1 MEGLGRV
8 LNVVPIAAGA
18 AISVKECTGVTFVLT
33 GADTFSLTTALTF
46 GGTYRAGSFFT
57 PAWAPI
63 DHMYDA
69 TATNGTALWTRVA
82 QTAADNTGLLTAGH
96 TTVVEISANAL
107 PDGYK
112 YLKMS
117 GAAAGLVIAIAHDLE
132 IQRKPQNLLKLG
144 A

>member
-1 MEGLGRV
+1 MEALGRV
-8 LNVVPIAAGA
+8 LNVVPIAAGK
-18 AISVKECTGVTFVLT
+18 AISLKECTGITYVLT
-33 GADTFSLTTALTF
+33 GADTFSLTTATTF

-69 TATNGTALWTRVA
+69 TATDGTAVWTRVA

-96 TTVVEISANAL
+96 STVVEISANAL
-107 PDGYK
+107 PDGYT

-117 GAAAGLVIAIAHDLE
+117 GAAAGLVIAIVHDLE
-132 IQRKPQNLLKLG
+132 IQRKPANLVKLG